1 MKVTSKVEQWRTFG
15 QKAAQAEAQELEL
28 PSGMVVRAR
37 RPGPVLLAQYARLP
51 LTLAAK
57 VSDESPN
64 AVDGSAGELLNFAEF
79 LREILVYCV
88 VEPGISM
95 NPEVGQIHPHE
106 IPNGDF
112 EFIIGWALRREEA
125 ASLEFFRH

>member
-1 MKVTSKVEQWRTFG
+1 MASKEQQWRALG
-15 QKAAQAEAQELEL
+15 QKAAESEAQDLEL
-28 PSGMVVRAR
+28 PSGMVIRAR
-37 RPGPVLLAQYARLP
+37 RPGPALLAQYARLP

-57 VSDESPN
+57 VNEDSLD
-64 AVDGSAGELLNFAEF
+64 AADGSTGDLSNFAEF

-88 VEPGISM
+88 VEPGISTT
-95 NPEVGQIHPHE
+95 PAPGQIHPRE

-125 ASLEFFRH
+125 ASLESFRR